1 MSVTPAS
8 ISCVG
13 ASSNDLSLSTQEVER
28 KWLVI
33 EQPDLTGLKG
43 KEVVQGYIAVTA
55 DGTEVR
61 IRQKGDKYFQTI
73 KSDGGLVRG
82 EVEIELTK
90 EQYEDLWQA
99 TAGRRLE
106 KTRYEIALDGAK
118 IELDV
123 YNGDLTGLVVA
134 EVEFPSIRDS
144 ETFSQPAWFGRE
156 VTEDKRYKNKNLA
169 LNGLPRTHDEIAKG
183 TDIR

>member
-1 MSVTPAS
+1 MSLTPQTTPNA
-8 ISCVG
+8 V
-13 ASSNDLSLSTQEVER
+13 ASSNGLSVSTQEVER
-28 KWLVI
+28 KWLVTKL
-33 EQPDLTGLKG
+33 PDLTGLKG

-61 IRQKGDKYFQTI
+61 VRQKGDEYFQTI

-82 EVEIELTK
+82 EIEIELTK
-90 EQYEDLWQA
+90 AQYDDLWPA

-106 KTRYEIALDGAK
+106 KTRYEIELDGAK

-123 YNGDLTGLVVA
+123 YKGDLTGLVVA
-134 EVEFPSIRDS
+134 EVEFPSVRES

-169 LNGLPRTHDEIAKG
+169 LNGAPTNA
-183 TDIR
+183 